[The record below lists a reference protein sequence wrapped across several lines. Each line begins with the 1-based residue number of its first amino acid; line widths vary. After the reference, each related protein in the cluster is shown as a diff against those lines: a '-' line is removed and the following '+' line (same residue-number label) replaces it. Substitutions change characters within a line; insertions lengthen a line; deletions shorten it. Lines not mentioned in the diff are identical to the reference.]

1 MLKQENHYN
10 KTVEEIKRIESL
22 IGTGKIS
29 SNDLLFLQKQSNDG
43 NNDARLVLGYY
54 YLLEKNDENAA
65 LSLIGS
71 KNLSNSTE

>member
-1 MLKQENHYN
+1 MFKQENHY
-10 KTVEEIKRIESL
+10 KKIVEEIKRIESL

-29 SNDLLFLQKQSNDG
+29 SNDLSFLEKQTNDG

-71 KNLSNSTE
+71 KSLSNNT

>member
-1 MLKQENHYN
+1 MLKHENHYI
-10 KTVEEIKRIESL
+10 KTIEEIKRIESL

-29 SNDLLFLQKQSNDG
+29 SNDLLFLKNQSNDG

-65 LSLIGS
+65 LSLIGL
-71 KNLSNSTE
+71 KNLSNSAE

>member
-1 MLKQENHYN
+1 MLKHENHYN
-10 KTVEEIKRIESL
+10 KTIEEIKRIESL

-29 SNDLLFLQKQSNDG
+29 SNDLLFLKNQSNDG

-65 LSLIGS
+65 LSLIGL
-71 KNLSNSTE
+71 KNLSNSAE

>member
-29 SNDLLFLQKQSNDG
+29 SNDLLFLEKQSNDG